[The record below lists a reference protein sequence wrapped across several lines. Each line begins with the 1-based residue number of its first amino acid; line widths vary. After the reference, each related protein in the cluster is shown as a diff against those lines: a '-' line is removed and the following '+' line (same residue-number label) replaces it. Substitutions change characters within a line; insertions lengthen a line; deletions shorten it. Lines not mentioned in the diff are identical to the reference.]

1 MKEYLTKE
9 IKNIVLIGS
18 SGAGKTSFAEA
29 MAFEGKVINRR
40 GTVEEGTTIS
50 DFTEKEQQYKRS
62 IYSSV
67 LFSEFNGY
75 KINVIDPPGGDDFCG
90 SLYAAFKVVDVGI
103 MLINAEN
110 GFEAGTEIQAR
121 YARSNKKPI
130 IVFINHLDSEKA
142 DWELSYDSLCANSQV
157 KPVIVQYPINPG
169 VGFDSFIDVLLMKY
183 YTFEGD
189 TGIRK
194 ESSIPAEYLEKA
206 TELHNI
212 LVESAA
218 ENDEALMEL
227 YFDKGTLSED
237 EMREGIKL
245 GLSRR
250 TMIPVFCGS
259 AKKDIGIKRLMEFV
273 GRVAPGPLRAPHFET
288 KSGKFIEPKESGPTM
303 LFVYKSAVEQHLGEV
318 SYFRVITGRIAEGME
333 VINGANGSKEKI
345 SQLYATV
352 GKQRIKVS
360 ALNAGDL
367 GCTVKLKGVKT
378 NNTLNIGIDENILP
392 IVFPSHRFVT
402 AIRPKDKSNEEK
414 LGELLQRAMFEDPSI
429 FVEYSKELRQTILY
443 GQGEH
448 HINILKWS
456 IENIGK
462 VGIELF
468 APKIP
473 YRETITKMSTATY
486 RHKKQSGGSG
496 QYGEVSIVI
505 DPYIEG
511 EAEMS
516 RFKIDGKE
524 IVLNVRGREE
534 VDLPWGGKLIFYNCI
549 VGGAIDT
556 RFLPAV
562 LKGLMEKM
570 ESGPLTGSYARDIRV
585 AAHDGKMHAVDSNEL
600 SFRLAARNAFKD
612 AFRDAKP
619 KIMEP
624 IYSVEILVPSDRVG
638 DVMSDIQ
645 TRRGL
650 IEGIT
655 SESGFEQIVVKVPLA
670 ELYKYS
676 TTLSSI
682 TSGRA
687 TFTMKF
693 DSYSQ
698 APSDVQ
704 EKLLKSYIDEEDSD
718 E

>member
-1 MKEYLTKE
+1 MREYLTRE

-18 SGAGKTSFAEA
+18 SGAGKTTFAEA
-29 MAFEGKVINRR
+29 MAFEGKVIGRR
-40 GTVEEGTTIS
+40 GSVEEGTTIS
-50 DFTEKEQQYKRS
+50 DYMEKEQQYKRS

-75 KINVIDPPGGDDFCG
+75 KINVIDPPGADDFCG
-90 SLYAAFKVVDVGI
+90 SLYAAFKVVDVGV
-103 MLINAEN
+103 MVMNAEN

-121 YARSNKKPI
+121 YARKYKKPI
-130 IVFINHLDSEKA
+130 IVFVNQLDSEKA
-142 DWELSYDSLCANSQV
+142 DWDMTIESLKSNSQV
-157 KPVIVQYPINPG
+157 TPVIVQFPINAG
-169 VGFDSFIDVLLMKY
+169 ANFDSIIDVLLMKCY
-183 YTFEGD
+183 KFKGD
-189 TGIRK
+189 TGIR
-194 ESSIPAEYLEKA
+194 EELPIPKEYLEQAK
-206 TELHNI
+206 ELQNI
-212 LVESAA
+212 LVEAAA

-227 YFDKGTLSED
+227 YFDKGTLTED

-259 AKKDIGIKRLMEFV
+259 AKKNIGIKRLLEFT
-273 GRVAPGPLRAPHFET
+273 GRVAPGPQKAPAFET
-288 KSGKFIEPKESGPTM
+288 EEGNLILPKEDGPTII
-303 LFVYKSAVEQHLGEV
+303 FIYKSTIEQHLGEV
-318 SYFRVITGRIAEGME
+318 SYFRVITGKITEGME
-333 VINGANGSKEKI
+333 LINNTTGNKEKI
-345 SQLYATV
+345 SQIFTTL
-352 GKQRIKVS
+352 GKQRIKVES
-360 ALNAGDL
+360 LNAGDL
-367 GCTVKLKGVKT
+367 GCTVKLKSVKT
-378 NNTLNIGIDENILP
+378 NNTLASASDEKITP
-392 IVFPSHRFVT
+392 ITFPPYRFVT
-402 AIRPKDKSNEEK
+402 AIRPKEKANEEK
-414 LGELLQRAMFEDPSI
+414 LGELIQKAIFEDPSI
-429 FVEYSKELRQTILY
+429 AVEYSKELKQTILY

-448 HINILKWS
+448 HINILRWQ
-456 IENIGK
+456 IEHLGK
-462 VGIELF
+462 IEIELF

-496 QYGEVSIVI
+496 QFGEVSIVI

-511 EAEMS
+511 EPDMS
-516 RFKIDGKE
+516 KFKVDDKDM
-524 IVLNVRGREE
+524 VLNLRGREE
-534 VDLPWGGKLIFYNCI
+534 IDLPWGGKLIFYNCI

-556 RFLPAV
+556 RFLPGV
-562 LKGLMEKM
+562 VKGLMEKM

-585 AAHDGKMHAVDSNEL
+585 AAYDGRMHAVDSNEL
-600 SFRLAARNAFKD
+600 SFRLAARHAFKE

-624 IYSVEILVPSDRVG
+624 IYVIEILVPSDRVG

-650 IEGIT
+650 IEGIS
-655 SESGFEQIVVKVPLA
+655 SESGFEQLIAKIPLA

-693 DSYSQ
+693 DHYAQ
-698 APSDVQ
+698 VPSEVQ
-704 EKLLKSYIDEEDSD
+704 DKLLKSYIDEDSD